1 MKENDIYSGINI
13 DNDTKRYYPYNT
25 LASNLIGFCGDDNQ
39 GLEGIEAKLDNLL
52 TGTPGKIVTSTDT
65 YQREIPGTSQ
75 LDIVAKNGSDIVLS
89 IDYNIQ
95 TIAEKYLKQAVEENK
110 CSHGGNVIIMKPD
123 TGDIL
128 AMATYPDYNLNTPFT
143 ITNSSSQDSWDSL
156 SSTEKA
162 NLLYSSW
169 RNIAVSNGYE
179 PGSTFKII
187 TSAIALEEGIVDV
200 DNKNDFLCTG
210 IQKVADT
217 EIRCWRYENPHGYE
231 SLRNALCNSCN
242 PAFIQLAQKIGAR
255 TFYKYLDAFGLRSA
269 TGADVS
275 GEFSGIFHDE
285 SNLGPV
291 ELATLSFGQ
300 RFMISPL
307 QLITAI
313 SSIANNGILMK
324 PRIVKQVINSDTG
337 VTTNIEPQAV
347 REVLSV
353 ETCDKIKDMLESV
366 VTVGTGKYAAIN
378 GYSIGGKTG
387 TSEPSPSNPDYVA
400 SYIAIAPTTDTQVVV
415 LVTLYNPQGKSH
427 EGGQI
432 AAPVIAQIMSEVLPY
447 LGIAPSTNNV
457 ESEHLNTLTDV
468 RNKTVTEAIKIL
480 EQSGFKVNINNQSD
494 NNSTLVSDQTP
505 KPGTKLLDKSIVALY
520 TEDNTARTSVKV
532 PDLKGMTLAAAKESL
547 RSRNLNIS
555 YEGIGRVISQD
566 IIANS
571 SVEIGTVIK
580 VTLKEYST
588 DTY

>member
-95 TIAEKYLKQAVEENK
+95 TIAEKYLKQAVEEKTLLPYFTFLISRLFLSN
-110 CSHGGNVIIMKPD
+110 SHI
-123 TGDIL
+123 
-128 AMATYPDYNLNTPFT
+128 
-143 ITNSSSQDSWDSL
+143 
-156 SSTEKA
+156 TEKA

-300 RFMISPL
+300 RL
-307 QLITAI
+307 L
-313 SSIANNGILMK
+313 
-324 PRIVKQVINSDTG
+324 R
-337 VTTNIEPQAV
+337 
-347 REVLSV
+347 
-353 ETCDKIKDMLESV
+353 
-366 VTVGTGKYAAIN
+366 
-378 GYSIGGKTG
+378 
-387 TSEPSPSNPDYVA
+387 
-400 SYIAIAPTTDTQVVV
+400 
-415 LVTLYNPQGKSH
+415 
-427 EGGQI
+427 
-432 AAPVIAQIMSEVLPY
+432 
-447 LGIAPSTNNV
+447 
-457 ESEHLNTLTDV
+457 
-468 RNKTVTEAIKIL
+468 
-480 EQSGFKVNINNQSD
+480 
-494 NNSTLVSDQTP
+494 
-505 KPGTKLLDKSIVALY
+505 KLL
-520 TEDNTARTSVKV
+520 
-532 PDLKGMTLAAAKESL
+532 
-547 RSRNLNIS
+547 
-555 YEGIGRVISQD
+555 
-566 IIANS
+566 
-571 SVEIGTVIK
+571 
-580 VTLKEYST
+580 
-588 DTY
+588 